1 MRQDTVH
8 KAVYAAPGFVFSR
21 SVRLRFGDHPFA
33 DDRAFV
39 IGIGA
44 GLAEDGNEFRKID
57 EFSPC
62 LELVGQS
69 RRHERGHGIDFANFV
84 HRSLAFLPA
93 ERRVSNDDFLVALV
107 NDRPH
112 EDGTV
117 VERDELVLVVLGDGL
132 VGFENGFHGV
142 GRYPQQSLPQ
152 PGLVRFS
159 VRRFRLHG
167 NSAQGESLTP
177 IDEFASNRVTKA
189 IHLGGQSLSVFFKK
203 DGSQ

>member
-8 KAVYAAPGFVFSR
+8 QAVYAAPGFVFSN
-21 SVRLRFGDHPFA
+21 SVRLRSSDHPFA

-44 GLAEDGNEFRKID
+44 RLAKDGNEFRKID
-57 EFSPC
+57 EFSPS

-112 EDGTV
+112 EYGSV

-132 VGFENGFHGV
+132 VGFENGFHDVGGV
-142 GRYPQQSLPQ
+142 RSRPHRHQVWSD
-152 PGLVRFS
+152 
-159 VRRFRLHG
+159 FRSDVSDCMATH
-167 NSAQGESLTP
+167 AGESLTP

-203 DGSQ
+203 DGAQ